1 MKIIHN
7 KLHKDDIKIF
17 GKDIDGDPS
26 NAGYTIGDAL
36 NMPFLWE
43 MWNATPHNDDTTLK
57 RFMLISENYK
67 NSIVYYYNKHR
78 PRDEPIPNIQR
89 ICNAVDMYSQNHDID
104 NDFIKKIKSNHILCV
119 HIRSGDL
126 DVHPKVID
134 TIQALS
140 QLYEEVYI
148 FSGIHLDQNHRSNN
162 DKISSFM
169 GVMNNLLT
177 NKKFKL
183 LLAEPDIHMVLMR
196 EAKNLFVHR
205 GGYSALGA
213 ILCKGNV
220 FASEHFGH
228 MYTEKW
234 KHYVPR
240 FINTISI

>member
-1 MKIIHN
+1 
-7 KLHKDDIKIF
+7 
-17 GKDIDGDPS
+17 
-26 NAGYTIGDAL
+26 
-36 NMPFLWE
+36 
-43 MWNATPHNDDTTLK
+43 
-57 RFMLISENYK
+57 
-67 NSIVYYYNKHR
+67 
-78 PRDEPIPNIQR
+78 
-89 ICNAVDMYSQNHDID
+89 
-104 NDFIKKIKSNHILCV
+104 
-119 HIRSGDL
+119 
-126 DVHPKVID
+126 
-134 TIQALS
+134 
-140 QLYEEVYI
+140 
-148 FSGIHLDQNHRSNN
+148 
-162 DKISSFM
+162 M

-228 MYTEKW
+228 MYTEQW